1 MSFDKLHFSLKQRQ
15 KFAKLDLVMKPIFV
29 SGLDK
34 RTVILCSKQRSSQ
47 CLPVAAAARPTLH
60 QHPHNSEF
68 TQEGRPWSNYSGENG
83 KYLPQLSCPQQCLN
97 WLR

>member
-1 MSFDKLHFSLKQRQ
+1 MSFDNLNFSLKQRQ

-60 QHPHNSEF
+60 QHPHYWDLGPSTAVRAENTYLRSALH
-68 TQEGRPWSNYSGENG
+68 SNV
-83 KYLPQLSCPQQCLN
+83 
-97 WLR
+97 